1 MGINPLSAFSNT
13 PVQPCDFPRS
23 VRHRD
28 KDISGLIARGLT
40 IAAAAATL
48 TGLLLN
54 SYSKSHEFQPQ
65 IIQEE
70 MRVPQRYD
78 SDVLRIKLLERD
90 TPGLGKY
97 MI

>member
-1 MGINPLSAFSNT
+1 MEINPLSAFSNT
-13 PVQPCDFPRS
+13 PVQPGYFPRS

-28 KDISGLIARGLT
+28 KDISGLIAGGLT
-40 IAAAAATL
+40 IVAAATL
-48 TGLLLN
+48 TGLWLN
-54 SYSKSHEFQPQ
+54 SYLKSHESQPQ
-65 IIQEE
+65 IIQKE

-90 TPGLGKY
+90 IPGLGKY